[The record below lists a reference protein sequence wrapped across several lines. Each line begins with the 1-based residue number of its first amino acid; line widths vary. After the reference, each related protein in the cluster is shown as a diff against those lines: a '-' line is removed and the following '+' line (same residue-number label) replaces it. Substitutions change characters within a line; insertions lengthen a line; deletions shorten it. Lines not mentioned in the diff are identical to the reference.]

1 MKNIDEIYTDDWP
14 SNLNKNVVFSEINC
28 VKTVYPNIRRKLSKE
43 DSIGEET
50 CISIYLSSYFVTQ
63 ITPLF

>member
-14 SNLNKNVVFSEINC
+14 SNLNKNVVFSKINC

-50 CISIYLSSYFVTQ
+50 YVSIYLSSYFVTQ